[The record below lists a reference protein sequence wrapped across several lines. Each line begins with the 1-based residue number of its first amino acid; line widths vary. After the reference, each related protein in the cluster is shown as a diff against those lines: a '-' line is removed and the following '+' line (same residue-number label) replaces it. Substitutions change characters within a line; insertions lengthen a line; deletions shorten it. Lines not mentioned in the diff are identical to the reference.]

1 MDSIWTDSAQI
12 PAFEALHGDIT
23 TDVLVIG
30 GGMAGILCAYWLKAS
45 GVDCALVE
53 ADRIGMGI
61 TKNTT
66 AKITSQHG
74 LVYHKLQKRIGSEK
88 TKLYLKA
95 NEEALEAFRKLCA
108 GIDCGFETR
117 DHFVYEKT
125 RSGGL
130 EQELSVLE
138 ALGYPA
144 EFLPNPPLPFP
155 TVGGIKFPRQAQF
168 HPLAFLAGLVRD
180 LPIYEST
187 RVTELA
193 PGFAKTEH
201 GSIRAEKIIIATHFP
216 FLNKHGSFFLKLYQ
230 QRSYV
235 LALENGPNVEGM
247 YLDAAENGL
256 SFRMF
261 GDKLLLGGGGHRTG
275 KPGGGWWEIEAAA
288 ARYYPEAVIT
298 HRWATQD
305 CMSLDGIPYIGQ
317 YSRSTP
323 NLYVATG
330 FNKWGMTS
338 SMVSALLLKDLI
350 LGRENPYRELFSP
363 SRSILRP
370 QLALN
375 ALESTKNLLS
385 LSPKRCPH
393 LGCALKWNPQEHSWD
408 CPCHGSRF
416 EADGTLIDNP
426 ATGDLKKRD

>member
-1 MDSIWTDSAQI
+1 MDSIWTDSVQI
-12 PAFEALHGDIT
+12 PAFEALHGDIA

-53 ADRIGMGI
+53 ADRVGMGI

-74 LVYHKLQKRIGSEK
+74 LVYHKLLKRFGTEK
-88 TKLYLKA
+88 ARLYLTA
-95 NEEALEAFRKLCA
+95 NEEALGVFRKLCA
-108 GIDCGFETR
+108 GIDCGFETL

-130 EQELSVLE
+130 EQELAALE

-144 EFLPNPPLPFP
+144 EFAPDLPLPFP
-155 TVGGIKFPRQAQF
+155 TVGGVKFPRQAQF

-180 LPIYEST
+180 LPIYENT

-193 PGFAKTEH
+193 PGFARTEQ
-201 GSIRAEKIIIATHFP
+201 GSIRAKKIIVATHFP
-216 FLNKHGSFFLKLYQ
+216 FLNKHGSYFLKMYQ

-235 LALENGPNVEGM
+235 LALDNAPKTEGM

-256 SFRMF
+256 SFRSF

-275 KPGGGWWEIEAAA
+275 KTGGGWWELEAAA
-288 ARYYPEAVIT
+288 ARYYPEAIIT

-305 CMSLDGIPYIGQ
+305 CMTLDGIPYIGQ

-338 SMVSALLLKDLI
+338 SMVAARVLTDLI
-350 LGRENPYRELFSP
+350 LERENLYADLFSP
-363 SRSILRP
+363 SRSMLHP
-370 QLALN
+370 QLGLN
-375 ALESTKNLLS
+375 VLESTRNLLS
-385 LSPKRCPH
+385 FSTPRCPH
-393 LGCALKWNPQEHSWD
+393 LGCALKWNPQERSWD

-416 EADGTLIDNP
+416 REEGKLIDNP
-426 ATGDLKKRD
+426 ATGDLKRSP